1 MIFASCLG
9 GEGVGGYGLREGGG
23 VDTTDL
29 AIFRPLEIN
38 RVVYLTI
45 FLKIITNV
53 RFNDYFSYLH

>member
-1 MIFASCLG
+1 MG
-9 GEGVGGYGLREGGG
+9 GDGLREGG